1 MAMKT
6 LLLAEVGEQIANR
19 QDLGLIPLSQVRA
32 FLGCVSPQTTNPQIL
47 MVYPQI
53 PKPQI
58 STEYFTILCFR
69 TVLKVTFVTW
79 FYILYKF
86 ELEHYICSEKKYVF
100 VNMRSCKSTK
110 KLVCRSQIHKLQFRK
125 SQKKT
130 GSANYKSARCNICKN
145 SAILT
150 YLTYLS
156 PQTCVFSI
164 CRTYLQTAHLWL
176 LAMKSVL
183 GVLVRNRSDE

>member
-6 LLLAEVGEQIANR
+6 LLMAEVGEQIANR

-69 TVLKVTFVTW
+69 TVLKVTFVT
-79 FYILYKF
+79 
-86 ELEHYICSEKKYVF
+86 
-100 VNMRSCKSTK
+100 
-110 KLVCRSQIHKLQFRK
+110 
-125 SQKKT
+125 
-130 GSANYKSARCNICKN
+130 
-145 SAILT
+145 
-150 YLTYLS
+150 
-156 PQTCVFSI
+156 
-164 CRTYLQTAHLWL
+164 
-176 LAMKSVL
+176 
-183 GVLVRNRSDE
+183 